1 MKISSAK
8 FVTSVAD
15 SNLIMNDTLPQVAF
29 VGRSNVGKSSLINM
43 LVGQKKLA
51 KTSSMAGRTRLINY
65 FKVNEAFYFVDLPGY
80 GFAKASAR
88 EIEGWQGLIEPYLV
102 DNERLK
108 VVCMLVDVRHEP
120 TDLDKQM
127 FKFLNYYNI
136 PTLIIATK
144 SDKLSKAQLSR
155 AKLVVANGLGVG
167 TSNVVCTSS
176 EDGYNKEEVLS
187 RIEKML
193 EEGENGQQKVD

>member
-88 EIEGWQGLIEPYLV
+88 EIE
-102 DNERLK
+102 
-108 VVCMLVDVRHEP
+108 
-120 TDLDKQM
+120 DLDKQM